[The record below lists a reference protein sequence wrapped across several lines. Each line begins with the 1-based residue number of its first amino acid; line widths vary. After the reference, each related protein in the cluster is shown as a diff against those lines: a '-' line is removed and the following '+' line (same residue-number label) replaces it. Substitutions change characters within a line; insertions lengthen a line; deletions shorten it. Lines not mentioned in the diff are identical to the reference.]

1 MLLVDW
7 ERASSEIRTEASQLA
22 LAASRHLVPAAAAA
36 AAAVFTGAVELSSA
50 SVTRPPPPS

>member
-22 LAASRHLVPAAAAA
+22 LAASRHLVPAAA
-36 AAAVFTGAVELSSA
+36 VFTGAVELSSA
-50 SVTRPPPPS
+50 SVTRPLPPS

>member
-36 AAAVFTGAVELSSA
+36 AVFTGAVELSSA
-50 SVTRPPPPS
+50 SVTRPPPPPS